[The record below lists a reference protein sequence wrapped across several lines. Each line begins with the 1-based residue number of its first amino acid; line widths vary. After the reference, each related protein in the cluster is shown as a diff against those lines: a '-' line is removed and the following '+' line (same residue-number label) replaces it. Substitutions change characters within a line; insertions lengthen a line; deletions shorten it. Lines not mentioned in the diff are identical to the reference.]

1 MTTNHEREVML
12 AEVQIELDEA
22 LRELRDHLDP
32 ATDQPWLRDL
42 WASLRGIQRRLEGYP
57 KQPPAAAG
65 E

>member
-1 MTTNHEREVML
+1 MPTNHDREVML
-12 AEVQIELDEA
+12 AEIQIDLDEA
-22 LRELRDHLDP
+22 IREMSGHLDP
-32 ATDQPWLRDL
+32 ATDQPWIRNL